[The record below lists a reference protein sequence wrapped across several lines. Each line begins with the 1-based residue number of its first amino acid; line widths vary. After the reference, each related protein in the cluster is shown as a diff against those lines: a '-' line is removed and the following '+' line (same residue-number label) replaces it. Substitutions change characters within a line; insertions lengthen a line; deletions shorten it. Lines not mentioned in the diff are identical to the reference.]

1 MHKLTENKIAMI
13 GAFLLVTAIFF
24 LSYNYVQ
31 AKRLVAYE
39 YMDNLFYEE
48 AKKEELLKEEKEEEK
63 TEQKSEEVK
72 EIEPP
77 VEDTKAPKSVPNTQR
92 NYQYVGYLEI
102 PKINLRKGI
111 VDKNSKDNNVERNL
125 FIATSSTYPDV
136 EAGNLIIAGHSGS
149 GYKAFF
155 KNLYKLGLGD
165 IAKVEYGGKVYTY
178 QVNKIYEHKKT
189 GKIAIRRDYSKTTL
203 TLITCTKDS
212 DNKQTIYILNLVN
225 VE

>member
-1 MHKLTENKIAMI
+1 MRKLTENNIAVI
-13 GAFLLVTAIFF
+13 GSFIILTGIFF

-31 AKRLVAYE
+31 SKRLIAYE

-48 AKKEELLKEEKEEEK
+48 ANKKEKPSEKKEEKEPEQQEK
-63 TEQKSEEVK
+63 TEKIPQEENSEPK
-72 EIEPP
+72 
-77 VEDTKAPKSVPNTQR
+77 PKSVPNAQR

-111 VDKNSKDNNVERNL
+111 VDKNSKDNNVEKNL
-125 FIATSSTYPDV
+125 FIASSSTYPDI
-136 EAGNLIIAGHSGS
+136 EQGNLIIAGHSGS

-155 KNLYKLGLGD
+155 KKLYQIGMGD
-165 IAKVEYGGKVYTY
+165 IAKVEYNGKVYTY
-178 QVNKIYEHKKT
+178 QVTKIYEHKKT
-189 GKIAIRRDYSKTTL
+189 GKIAIHRDYTKTTL

-212 DNKQTIYILNLVN
+212 EDKQTIYILNLIN

>member
-1 MHKLTENKIAMI
+1 MRKLTENNIAVI
-13 GAFLLVTAIFF
+13 GSFIILTGIFF

-31 AKRLVAYE
+31 AKRLIAYE

-48 AKKEELLKEEKEEEK
+48 ANKKEKPSEKKEEKEPEQQEK
-63 TEQKSEEVK
+63 TEKIPQEENSEPK
-72 EIEPP
+72 
-77 VEDTKAPKSVPNTQR
+77 PKSVPNAQR

-111 VDKNSKDNNVERNL
+111 VDKNSKDNNVEKNL
-125 FIATSSTYPDV
+125 FIASSSTYPDI
-136 EAGNLIIAGHSGS
+136 EQGNLIIAGHSGS

-155 KNLYKLGLGD
+155 KKLYQIGMGD
-165 IAKVEYGGKVYTY
+165 IAKVEYNGKVYTY
-178 QVNKIYEHKKT
+178 QVTKIYEHKKT
-189 GKIAIRRDYSKTTL
+189 GKIAIHRDYTKTTL

-212 DNKQTIYILNLVN
+212 EDKQTIYILNLIN

>member
-1 MHKLTENKIAMI
+1 MRKLTENNIAVI
-13 GAFLLVTAIFF
+13 GSFIILTGIFF

-31 AKRLVAYE
+31 AKRLIAYE

-48 AKKEELLKEEKEEEK
+48 ANKKEKLSEKKEEKESEQQEK
-63 TEQKSEEVK
+63 TVKIPQEENSEPK
-72 EIEPP
+72 
-77 VEDTKAPKSVPNTQR
+77 PKSVPNAQK

-111 VDKNSKDNNVERNL
+111 VDKNSKDNNVEKNL
-125 FIATSSTYPDV
+125 FIASSSTYPDI
-136 EAGNLIIAGHSGS
+136 EQGNLIIAGHSGS

-155 KNLYKLGLGD
+155 KKLYQIGMGD
-165 IAKVEYGGKVYTY
+165 IAKVEYNGKVYTY
-178 QVNKIYEHKKT
+178 QVTKIYEHKKT
-189 GKIAIRRDYSKTTL
+189 GKIAIHRDYTKTTL

-212 DNKQTIYILNLVN
+212 EDKQTIYILNLIN

>member
-1 MHKLTENKIAMI
+1 MRKLTENNIAVI
-13 GAFLLVTAIFF
+13 GSFIILTGIFF

-31 AKRLVAYE
+31 AKRLIAYE

-48 AKKEELLKEEKEEEK
+48 ANKKEKLSEKKEEKEPEQQEK
-63 TEQKSEEVK
+63 TVKIPQEENSEPK
-72 EIEPP
+72 
-77 VEDTKAPKSVPNTQR
+77 PKSVPNAQK

-111 VDKNSKDNNVERNL
+111 VDKNSKDNNVEKNL
-125 FIATSSTYPDV
+125 FIASSSTYPDI
-136 EAGNLIIAGHSGS
+136 EQGNLIIAGHSGS

-155 KNLYKLGLGD
+155 KKLYQIGMGD
-165 IAKVEYGGKVYTY
+165 IAKVEYNGKVYTY
-178 QVNKIYEHKKT
+178 QVTKIYEHKKT
-189 GKIAIRRDYSKTTL
+189 GKIAIHRDYTKTTL

-212 DNKQTIYILNLVN
+212 EDKQTIYILNLIN